1 MISVGTQTINEK
13 AKEYI
18 LQVLETKRISYGPF
32 LKKFE
37 REFAKIHQS
46 KFSIVSTS
54 GTHALQIALQSL
66 KELYGWD
73 AWDEVIIPAVTFV
86 ATANIVFHNNLTPV
100 LVDIEPDYY
109 GIDPKLI
116 EQKITNKTRAII
128 PVHLFGQPCDMDP
141 ILEIANKYNLKIIED
156 SCETMFAK
164 YKNKFTG
171 TFGDIGCFSTYVAH
185 LISTGVGGIN
195 TTDSP
200 ELAQKMRSLFN
211 HGRDLIYFS
220 IDDVKN
226 KPDKEFKEI
235 VKKRFSF
242 VNLGHSSRLTEF
254 EGALGL
260 SQIENWEWMIEQRRK
275 NAAYLTEGLS
285 CLDNEIQLPKI
296 RPETEHSFMMFPI
309 ILKKEEKTRVINLL
323 EDNGIETRDLL
334 PLTNQPVYKNIPNFR
349 EDDYP
354 IAKIANN
361 NGFYI
366 GCHQDLTQ
374 KDIDKIIKTFKTKIF
389 N

>member
-1 MISVGTQTINEK
+1 
-13 AKEYI
+13 
-18 LQVLETKRISYGPF
+18 
-32 LKKFE
+32 
-37 REFAKIHQS
+37 
-46 KFSIVSTS
+46 
-54 GTHALQIALQSL
+54 
-66 KELYGWD
+66 
-73 AWDEVIIPAVTFV
+73 
-86 ATANIVFHNNLTPV
+86 
-100 LVDIEPDYY
+100 
-109 GIDPKLI
+109 
-116 EQKITNKTRAII
+116 
-128 PVHLFGQPCDMDP
+128 
-141 ILEIANKYNLKIIED
+141 
-156 SCETMFAK
+156 
-164 YKNKFTG
+164 
-171 TFGDIGCFSTYVAH
+171 
-185 LISTGVGGIN
+185 
-195 TTDSP
+195 
-200 ELAQKMRSLFN
+200 MRSLFN